1 MKNKFGC
8 NENAQ
13 RRKKGGN
20 NFPPKTLTLL
30 NCRLKNINVPVLI
43 EGNLPKN
50 VNECVVEKSFLES
63 KNKKIGDLIEVKVEN
78 STK

>member
-1 MKNKFGC
+1 MMSLWDALRMNMMISYQELVRTFPSIIFVKNKFGC

-30 NCRLKNINVPVLI
+30 NCRLKMPPAHNSPV
-43 EGNLPKN
+43 
-50 VNECVVEKSFLES
+50 
-63 KNKKIGDLIEVKVEN
+63 
-78 STK
+78 